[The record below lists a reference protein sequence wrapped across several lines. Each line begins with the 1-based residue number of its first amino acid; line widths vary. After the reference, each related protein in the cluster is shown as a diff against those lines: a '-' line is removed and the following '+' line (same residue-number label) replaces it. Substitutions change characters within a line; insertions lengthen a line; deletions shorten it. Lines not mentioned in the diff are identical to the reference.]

1 MRFRLIDA
9 TKADMPIDRMCA
21 VLDVSVSGFYVWK
34 RRAPSKR
41 QLDDMILLAH
51 IRAQFATSNET
62 YGAPRMHAE
71 LKEDGFKAG
80 RHRVARLMRDNGL
93 KALQK
98 RRYKKTTDSCHGGPV
113 AANLLDQDFACDAP
127 DQKWGADISYIWTAE
142 GWLYLAIVLDLHSRR
157 IVGWATSDRLKKDL
171 ALRALRQAIII
182 RQPPPG
188 LTHHSD
194 RGSQYCSDDYQRLL
208 KARTI
213 IPSMSGKGNC
223 YDNAMVETVFKTIK
237 NELIWRTSF
246 QTRNGATL
254 ALGRYIDGFYNPRR
268 RHSALGYK
276 SPVSFEANMAGTKS
290 KPLH

>member
-9 TKADMPIDRMCA
+9 TKADMPIDRMCTA
-21 VLDVSVSGFYVWK
+21 LDVSVSGFYAWK
-34 RRAPSKR
+34 SRAPSKR

-71 LKEDGFKAG
+71 LTEDGFKAG
-80 RHRVARLMRDNGL
+80 RHRVARLMRDNDL

-127 DQKWGADISYIWTAE
+127 DQKWGADISYIWTTE
-142 GWLYLAIVLDLHSRR
+142 GWLYLAIVLDLYSRR

-171 ALRALRQAIII
+171 TLRALRQAIIM
-182 RQPPPG
+182 RQPSPG
-188 LTHHSD
+188 LIHHSD

-208 KARTI
+208 RTQGI
-213 IPSMSGKGNC
+213 FPSMSEKGNC

-237 NELIWRTSF
+237 SELVWRTSF
-246 QTRNGATL
+246 QNRVAATS
-254 ALGRYIDGFYNPRR
+254 ALGRYIDGFYNPCR

-276 SPVSFEANMAGTKS
+276 SPVSFEAEMAIME
-290 KPLH
+290 